1 MIFSR
6 MRKKYQCHWVNANV
20 LYFTCYQILHSQ
32 RYTKLNTSPKEPLA
46 FFFIKLHLNK
56 KQNTEKRSLLD
67 HLLPGQAVVLCKSC
81 FSSTFCTVRIMRV
94 LNFCRKYHVQ
104 EIKAKPDIKLS
115 CQTQDSSLSLFLDIG
130 FVFQQFQRIILF

>member
-6 MRKKYQCHWVNANV
+6 MSKKYQCHWVNASV

-81 FSSTFCTVRIMRV
+81 FSSIFCTVWIMRV
-94 LNFCRKYHVQ
+94 LNFCRKYHVP

>member
-1 MIFSR
+1 

-81 FSSTFCTVRIMRV
+81 FSPTFCTVWIMRV